1 MNKFNVKLENLE
13 LTLEQH
19 EPFKHEQ
26 LLELIREMKGKPNT
40 KTLEI
45 VEDIKP
51 LNTIETENVPATHF
65 QTERDPI
72 KFRLPNREQIRLNEL
87 KVEVLPQQKSQTFR
101 CPKCHQSTVLS
112 INNIALVRPID
123 SETTLYES
131 NVVDK
136 TSFTYEEAL
145 SNYTGEGDVHL
156 IATDDIFAHCPCC
169 QHSEE
174 TMEWIKAYAYS
185 TDNRQKENICPLCG
199 DDIVESFTGTGMKK
213 ICDNDHCF
221 SREREI
227 EF

>member
-1 MNKFNVKLENLE
+1 MNKFNVKLDNLE

-19 EPFKHEQ
+19 EPFKHKQ
-26 LLELIREMKGKPNT
+26 LLELIREVKGEIVPP
-40 KTLEI
+40 TLEV
-45 VEDIKP
+45 VETPKP
-51 LNTIETENVPATHF
+51 ITTVETENVLPNPF
-65 QTERDPI
+65 ETERDPI

-101 CPKCHQSTVLS
+101 CPKCHQSTILS
-112 INNIALVRPID
+112 INNIALVRPLD
-123 SETTLYES
+123 SETSLYEA

-136 TSFTYEEAL
+136 MSFTYEEAL
-145 SNYTGEGDVHL
+145 SNYTGDGDVHL

-185 TDNRQKENICPLCG
+185 TDNRQKEAICPLCG
-199 DDIVESFTGTGMKK
+199 DDIIETFTGTGMKK
-213 ICDNDHCF
+213 ICDNDDCF